1 MTRGGAATVLVCVGA
16 IIGRLVQSG
25 GFGWFVQQRMRIP
38 LALAA
43 LIILAFGLYLL
54 LVHPGDD
61 TDHDG
66 HDHDGH
72 DHDGHDD
79 HDHGR
84 VPKVGWLM
92 ALPILVLISVAPTAL
107 GASAADRLEAITPLE
122 TTERFPP
129 LSSDEPTEMGV
140 YDFIE
145 RAVWDDERTLEGAEV
160 RLVGLVVNDDEIDDG
175 FRLTRFLV
183 SCCAAD
189 GLPVQVV
196 VHGLAEE
203 LPNDTWVDIVVTW
216 RPPEVPYGESEG
228 TDDIEA
234 DIVELQILDE
244 PPADPYESPY

>member
-16 IIGRLVQSG
+16 IVGRLVQSG

-43 LIILAFGLYLL
+43 VIILAFGLYLL
-54 LVHPGDD
+54 LVHPGEDD
-61 TDHDG
+61 AHD
-66 HDHDGH
+66 HDHDGGQH
-72 DHDGHDD
+72 DHDDD
-79 HDHGR
+79 HDHSR
-84 VPKVGWLM
+84 VPSVGWLM

-129 LSSDEPTEMGV
+129 LSTDEPNEMGV

-145 RAVWDDERTLEGAEV
+145 RAIWDDEGTLDGAEV
-160 RLVGLVVNDDEIDDG
+160 RLTGLVVNDDELDDG

-196 VHGLAEE
+196 VHGLTEP
-203 LPNDTWVDIVVTW
+203 LPNDTWVEVVVTW

-228 TDDIEA
+228 PDDVEA
-234 DIVELQILDE
+234 DLVELRQLDE
-244 PPADPYESPY
+244 PPKDPYESPY